1 MCRSLQLHVNCT
13 VERHA
18 ACLCV
23 CVYTRVCVRVVGAG
37 FARGFHGLHDL
48 HLFCPRHPGVK
59 EWGSYWKPSPPKPT
73 PCLVTWGW
81 PGALAPDALP
91 P

>member
-1 MCRSLQLHVNCT
+1 MPRV
-13 VERHA
+13 
-18 ACLCV
+18 CV

-59 EWGSYWKPSPPKPT
+59 EWGSYWKPSPQTHASPSD
-73 PCLVTWGW
+73 LGLARS
-81 PGALAPDALP
+81 PGPGRIAPVMPAE
-91 P
+91 